1 MAVYEYRCPEC
12 RKKFELMRPMSEAKK
27 PAKCPKCGSRAQ
39 KLISS
44 FGSKTGDSIQAA
56 GKPFR
61 ERTAVRAPS
70 RKAKAA
76 IQKAGKSKESSKK

>member
-1 MAVYEYRCPEC
+1 
-12 RKKFELMRPMSEAKK
+12 MSESEK
-27 PAKCPKCGSRAQ
+27 PAKCPKCGSKAQ

-61 ERTAVRAPS
+61 KRTTTRSP
-70 RKAKAA
+70 
-76 IQKAGKSKESSKK
+76 SSKPKATKTKRSRSKR